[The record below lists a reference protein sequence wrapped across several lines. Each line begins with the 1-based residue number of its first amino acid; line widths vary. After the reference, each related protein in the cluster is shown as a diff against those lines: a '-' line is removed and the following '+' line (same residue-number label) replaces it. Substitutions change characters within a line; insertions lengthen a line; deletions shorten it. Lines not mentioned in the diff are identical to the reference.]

1 VVGMWSRRAGAVRGY
16 LRASQAGVVP
26 LRRMKSYRS
35 HVGTRLSI
43 INDPTAPSG
52 DRLRAME
59 QLESRALGRP
69 KETVEHQAEEDPLR
83 AELLQIP
90 REERR
95 AWLRDLNARSRAVD
109 EEAV

>member
-1 VVGMWSRRAGAVRGY
+1 
-16 LRASQAGVVP
+16 
-26 LRRMKSYRS
+26 
-35 HVGTRLSI
+35 
-43 INDPTAPSG
+43 
-52 DRLRAME
+52 ME

-95 AWLRDLNARSRAVD
+95 AWLRRLNARAEAA
-109 EEAV
+109 EEGD